1 VFHSDPVI
9 VGLTVVG
16 VGVPVA
22 TYLGWLPGRQS
33 TPPAAARADE
43 LPAGWRLSHKLGNVF
58 ALTNLAG
65 VAASDVDVAACGPD
79 LDVKPRGAPWT
90 TVLSGD
96 TVEFVVV
103 ARCGRAA
110 PETAGAVV
118 ISWKTSDGTPLTA
131 RTTIE
136 PALLART
143 PSGPQPD

>member
-1 VFHSDPVI
+1 MFHSDPVI

-22 TYLGWLPGRQS
+22 TSLGWLPGRQS
-33 TPPAAARADE
+33 TPPAARADE

-58 ALTNLAG
+58 ALTNVAG
-65 VAASDVDVAACGPD
+65 TAASDVDVAACGPD
-79 LDVKPRGAPWT
+79 LDVRPRGAPWT
-90 TVLSGD
+90 TVVPGD
-96 TVEFVVV
+96 TVEFVV
-103 ARCGRAA
+103 ARSDTAG

-118 ISWKTSDGTPLTA
+118 ISWTTAEGTPSTA

-143 PSGPQPD
+143 PSGPQPG